1 MFQNHKPI
9 ALGCMGMTNV
19 YRSQDITPA
28 ITRRAIE
35 AFEAALVAGITLFDH
50 ADIYGAGTC
59 EEVFQACLEAH
70 PEARQNIQIWSK
82 GGIRPLNPT
91 HFDLTG
97 DYLRGA
103 LEASLRRLGVE
114 YLDLYQM
121 HRPDPLA
128 HPRDTARFLNEALSS
143 GKIRA
148 VGVSNYFP
156 EQTRAL
162 QKYLDAPIVSNQFEL
177 SVLRLAP
184 FYEGWT
190 MPRFG
195 GYSDDT
201 GTVGDGTLDQCMAQ
215 GITPLAYAPL
225 AKAILSKNDSSQGRE
240 KDVQDVL
247 GDLAQKHE
255 ATRGQ
260 IALAWLRTHPSGI
273 IPVVGS
279 NNPAHIFEAAQRTD
293 LRLTHEEWYR
303 LFSAS
308 WGRRMP

>member
-1 MFQNHKPI
+1 
-9 ALGCMGMTNV
+9 MGMSGVRN
-19 YRSQDITPA
+19 SQDITPA
-28 ITRRAIE
+28 VQKRAIE

-59 EEVFQACLEAH
+59 EEVFKGCLQAH
-70 PEARQNIQIWSK
+70 PEARAGIQIWSK
-82 GGIRPLNPT
+82 GGIRSG
-91 HFDLTG
+91 HFNLTS

-103 LEASLRRLGVE
+103 LEGSLRRLGVE
-114 YLDLYQM
+114 YLDLYQL

-128 HPRDTARFLNEALSS
+128 HPADTAQFLNEAMQS
-143 GKIRA
+143 GKIKA

-162 QKYLDAPIVSNQFEL
+162 QKYLDAPIVSNQFEINA
-177 SVLRLAP
+177 LRLVP

-190 MPRFG
+190 MPKYG
-195 GYSDDT
+195 GYSGDV
-201 GTVGDGTLDQCMAQ
+201 GVVGDGLLDFCIAEN
-215 GITPLAYAPL
+215 ITPLAYAPL
-225 AKAILSKNDSSQGRE
+225 AKSVLSKADSPDGRE
-240 KDVQDVL
+240 KDVQDVV
-247 GDLAQKHE
+247 GELAKKYE

-279 NNPAHIFEAAQRTD
+279 NNPTHIFEAAQKSD

-303 LFSAS
+303 VFAAS
-308 WGRRMP
+308 WGRNMP

>member
-1 MFQNHKPI
+1 
-9 ALGCMGMTNV
+9 MGMSGVNQ
-19 YRSQDITPA
+19 SSDITPA
-28 ITRRAIE
+28 IEKKAVE

-59 EEVFQACLEAH
+59 EEVFQTCLKAH
-70 PEARQNIQIWSK
+70 PEARENIQIWSK

-91 HFDLTG
+91 HFDLTS
-97 DYLRGA
+97 DYLTGA
-103 LEASLRRLGVE
+103 LERSLSRLGVE

-121 HRPDPLA
+121 HRPDPLS
-128 HPRDTARFLNEALSS
+128 HPKDTAQFLNDAMKS

-148 VGVSNYFP
+148 IGVSNYFP

-162 QKYLDAPIVSNQFEL
+162 QKFLDYPIATNQFEI
-177 SVLRLAP
+177 SALRLAP

-190 MPRFG
+190 MPRFA

-201 GTVGDGTLDQCMAQ
+201 GVIGDGLLDQCMAEN
-215 GITPLAYAPL
+215 IVPLAYAPL
-225 AKAILSKNDSSQGRE
+225 AKSVLSKDDSTVPRE
-240 KDVQDVL
+240 KDVQDVIGEL
-247 GDLAQKHE
+247 SKKHE

-279 NNPAHIFEAAQRTD
+279 NNPSHIFEAAQRTD
-293 LRLTHEEWYR
+293 LRLTHDEWYR
-303 LFSAS
+303 IFAAS